1 MGAVPAVVLPP
12 LKVEKCGHRRPFG
25 WPIIRIIMTMLMQPP
40 VVVVAAVGLEGGVSA
55 EAVRGGRQWQG
66 YCIGLGQGA
75 VSEGEEEGVCR
86 GLVGMACR

>member
-1 MGAVPAVVLPP
+1 MVLPP
-12 LKVEKCGHRRPFG
+12 LKVEKCGRRRPFG

-55 EAVRGGRQWQG
+55 EAVRGGRRSRG
-66 YCIGLGQGA
+66 YCIDLGQGA
-75 VSEGEEEGVCR
+75 VSEGEEEEGVCR

>member
-1 MGAVPAVVLPP
+1 MVLPP
-12 LKVEKCGHRRPFG
+12 LKGEKCGRRRPFG

-40 VVVVAAVGLEGGVSA
+40 VVVAAVGLEGGVSA
-55 EAVRGGRQWQG
+55 EAVRGGRRLQA

-75 VSEGEEEGVCR
+75 VSEGGEEGVCR